1 MNEQHLAPQPATDQP
16 ATGTPAENERVA
28 PDNHMSQSDRSQQDA
43 REQAPQQARR
53 AQQQP
58 APQAR
63 PRAARPHGSHAAP
76 RPKSARAHAKPGPT
90 PAANEKPRA
99 AKSRYLP
106 ALDGIRALAVIAV
119 VLYHLNLTWI
129 QGGLLGV
136 TMFFV
141 ISGYIITRLLL
152 NEFEQNGRI
161 DLKSFWIRRAR
172 RLLPAIVVLM
182 VVTIVLCTFF
192 NHVMLTKMRPD
203 ILPSLFFVNNWWQ
216 IAQNVSYFDALGDP
230 SPLTH
235 FWSLAIEEQFY
246 LIWPPLLLGLLST
259 HVKKPTV
266 RRIVLGLA
274 AASALAMALLY
285 NPAVDPS
292 RIYYGTDTR
301 VFSLLLGV
309 WLAFIPPRDM
319 SPKRMAGALGLDVL
333 AGKAR
338 AKMDAASGKPAPE
351 TAAGGAA
358 NNADDNGDRNSDTPA
373 AARGTIA
380 LTSVDLVGFIG
391 LAGLLALFTLSN
403 GYSAFQYR
411 GGMLLCSIFT
421 MMLIGACVQDDGLL
435 VRLFSLKPFVWI
447 GKRSYSIYLWHY
459 PLLLLMNPVADI
471 RQTPWWMTAIQLAVV
486 VAVAECS
493 YRFIETPFRHGA
505 LGAFFRRVRQ
515 GEEPLQIAQKHI
527 VPFGVASVT
536 LLLALGGLVFVP
548 NTSALSEEGAA
559 LLEGDAG
566 KDNGKPIAD
575 TGDATDKG
583 EVETDKDGFP
593 AGAYDVLMIG
603 DSVSLRTI
611 PNFEQTFPHGHIDAA
626 KNRQFTTGV
635 DLASQYIAGNQA
647 GKIVVIALGTNGLVT
662 DENIDQMMN
671 LLGDMRVVVFMTTRS
686 PQPWVGPTNEAIARA
701 AQRYPNVRIIDW
713 YAFSE
718 GRNDL
723 FDGDGTHLSSDG
735 AAQFIQL
742 VYDAVRPDLPL
753 HAEDHPE
760 QQVIE
765 KANQL
770 ANTATSSIANA
781 ARAGAEQEPAKN

>member
-1 MNEQHLAPQPATDQP
+1 MNEHPLGPQPTTDQP
-16 ATGTPAENERVA
+16 VA
-28 PDNHMSQSDRSQQDA
+28 DEPVKHAHPSPSDHAGQAGHSQPRPQPQPQQKA
-43 REQAPQQARR
+43 QQQQAPQQSMSS
-53 AQQQP
+53 QQQP
-58 APQAR
+58 RPQQH
-63 PRAARPHGSHAAP
+63 PQQRPHAPHAAP
-76 RPKSARAHAKPGPT
+76 RPKTGRAHAKPTQAPT
-90 PAANEKPRA
+90 ESPRA
-99 AKSRYLP
+99 GKSRYLP

-152 NEFEQNGRI
+152 NEFEQSGRI

-172 RLLPAIVVLM
+172 RLLPAIGVLM

-274 AASALAMALLY
+274 AASALAMTLLY

-309 WLAFIPPRDM
+309 WLAFIPARDM
-319 SPKRMAGALGLDVL
+319 SPARLVSALGLDAL
-333 AGKAR
+333 AGKAKAVSNAADNVDR
-338 AKMDAASGKPAPE
+338 TPEAPAAS
-351 TAAGGAA
+351 
-358 NNADDNGDRNSDTPA
+358 
-373 AARGTIA
+373 RGTIA
-380 LTSVDLVGFIG
+380 LTTVDLVGFIG

-411 GGMLLCSIFT
+411 GGMLLCSLFT
-421 MMLIGACVQDDGLL
+421 MMLIAACVQDDGLL

-471 RQTPWWMTAIQLAVV
+471 RQTPWWMTAIQLTVV
-486 VAVAECS
+486 LAVAECS

-505 LGAFFRRVRQ
+505 LGSFIRHVRQ
-515 GEEPLQIAQKHI
+515 GEEPLQIVQRHI
-527 VPFGVASVT
+527 VPFGIAGVT
-536 LLLALGGLVFVP
+536 LLLAIGGLIFVP

-559 LLEGDAG
+559 LLEGNAG
-566 KDNGKPIAD
+566 GDPTKPAAD
-575 TGDATDKG
+575 TDAAADGGD
-583 EVETDKDGFP
+583 VETDKNGFP

-662 DENIDQMMN
+662 DENIDQMMG
-671 LLGDMRVVVFMTTRS
+671 LLGDKRVVVFITTRS
-686 PQPWVGPTNEAIARA
+686 PQPWVGPTNEAITRA
-701 AQRYPNVRIIDW
+701 ADRYPNVRVIDW
-713 YAFSE
+713 YGFSE

-742 VYDAVRPDLPL
+742 VYDTVRPDLPL

-765 KANQL
+765 RTNQV
-770 ANTATSSIANA
+770 ASSATSSIAA
-781 ARAGAEQEPAKN
+781 AAKAGAGQKPAKD

>member
-1 MNEQHLAPQPATDQP
+1 MNEHSLGFQPTTDQP
-16 ATGTPAENERVA
+16 VAGGSPMHAQPSQDDRTGKTGR
-28 PDNHMSQSDRSQQDA
+28 NHPQPQQG
-43 REQAPQQARR
+43 APQRQGHRQERA
-53 AQQQP
+53 AQQ
-58 APQAR
+58 AHPQQ
-63 PRAARPHGSHAAP
+63 RPHAPHAAP
-76 RPKSARAHAKPGPT
+76 RPKTGRAHAKPA
-90 PAANEKPRA
+90 PAPAEKPRA
-99 AKSRYLP
+99 GKSRYLP
-106 ALDGIRALAVIAV
+106 ALDGIRALAVVAV

-152 NEFEQNGRI
+152 NEFEQSGRI

-172 RLLPAIVVLM
+172 RLLPAIGALM

-274 AASALAMALLY
+274 AASALAMTLLY

-309 WLAFIPPRDM
+309 WLAFIPARDM
-319 SPKRMAGALGLDVL
+319 SPARLVSALGLDAM
-333 AGKAR
+333 AGKAK
-338 AKMDAASGKPAPE
+338 AVSNAA
-351 TAAGGAA
+351 
-358 NNADDNGDRNSDTPA
+358 DNGDRAPEAPA
-373 AARGTIA
+373 ATRGTIA
-380 LTSVDLVGFIG
+380 LTTVDLVGFIG

-411 GGMLLCSIFT
+411 GGMLLCSLFT
-421 MMLIGACVQDDGLL
+421 MMLIAACVQDDGLL
-435 VRLFSLKPFVWI
+435 VRFFSLKPFVWI

-471 RQTPWWMTAIQLAVV
+471 RQTPWWMTAIQLVV
-486 VAVAECS
+486 VLAVAECS

-505 LGAFFRRVRQ
+505 LGSFIRHVRQ
-515 GEEPLQIAQKHI
+515 GEEPLQIVQRHI
-527 VPFGVASVT
+527 VPFGIAGVT
-536 LLLALGGLVFVP
+536 LLLAVGGLIFVP

-559 LLEGDAG
+559 LLEGNAGGEPAKTTADA
-566 KDNGKPIAD
+566 DAAAD
-575 TGDATDKG
+575 DG

-662 DENIDQMMN
+662 DENIDQMMG
-671 LLGDMRVVVFMTTRS
+671 LLGDKRVVVFITTRS

-701 AQRYPNVRIIDW
+701 ADRYPNVRIIDW
-713 YAFSE
+713 YGFSE

-742 VYDAVRPDLPL
+742 VYDTVRPDLPL

-765 KANQL
+765 RANQ
-770 ANTATSSIANA
+770 AASSATSSIAA
-781 ARAGAEQEPAKN
+781 AAKAGAGQKPAKD

>member
-1 MNEQHLAPQPATDQP
+1 MNEHPLGSQPTTNQP
-16 ATGTPAENERVA
+16 SANGPAKPTQPR
-28 PDNHMSQSDRSQQDA
+28 
-43 REQAPQQARR
+43 PQQ
-53 AQQQP
+53 
-58 APQAR
+58 
-63 PRAARPHGSHAAP
+63 RPHGSHAAP
-76 RPKSARAHAKPGPT
+76 RPKTARTHAKPGSAPT
-90 PAANEKPRA
+90 ADEKPRTG
-99 AKSRYLP
+99 KSRYLP
-106 ALDGIRALAVIAV
+106 ALDGIRALAVVAV

-152 NEFEQNGRI
+152 NEFEQSGRI

-172 RLLPAIVVLM
+172 RLLPAIGILM

-259 HVKKPTV
+259 HVKKPTI

-274 AASALAMALLY
+274 AASALAMTLLY

-319 SPKRMAGALGLDVL
+319 SPARLMRALGLDALVN
-333 AGKAR
+333 KAR
-338 AKMDAASGKPAPE
+338 ANAHASTGKTAVEAAASG
-351 TAAGGAA
+351 AA
-358 NNADDNGDRNSDTPA
+358 NGAVDGGGDSSTPD
-373 AARGTIA
+373 AARGAIA
-380 LTSVDLVGFIG
+380 LTSIDLVGFIG

-411 GGMLLCSIFT
+411 GGMLLCSAFT
-421 MMLIGACVQDDGLL
+421 MMLIAACVQDDGLL
-435 VRLFSLKPFVWI
+435 VRFFSLKPFVWI

-486 VAVAECS
+486 AAVAECS

-505 LGAFFRRVRQ
+505 LGKCIRRVRQ
-515 GEEPLQIAQKHI
+515 GEEPLQMIQRHI
-527 VPFGVASVT
+527 VPFGIAGVT
-536 LLLALGGLVFVP
+536 LLFAIGGLVFVP

-559 LLEGDAG
+559 LLEGNAG
-566 KDNGKPIAD
+566 GEPSEPSAN
-575 TGDATDKG
+575 GDAVADDG

-662 DENIDQMMN
+662 DENIDQMMS
-671 LLGDMRVVVFMTTRS
+671 LLGDKRVVVFMTTRS

-701 AQRYPNVRIIDW
+701 AERYANVRIIDW
-713 YAFSE
+713 YGFSE

-742 VYDAVRPDLPL
+742 VYDTVRPDLPL

-765 KANQL
+765 RANEL
-770 ANTATSSIANA
+770 AGSATSSIAA
-781 ARAGAEQEPAKN
+781 AAKAGAGQEPAKN